1 MGQLCHAGV
10 LTMNYEEA
18 VKIVR
23 RSAVAVSSAYLALIV
38 LDVTIMASSLP
49 YVYVSDPAANCGARY
64 LVSFASHYIFQSG
77 LSTLAAAAIAQLYS
91 GWISGRKL
99 SYTLVGPWGK
109 ATLSAV
115 TLAFG
120 LLSIYFFASAG
131 RQLMMLGD
139 PPRLPGNFDKTH
151 LCLPFP
157 EPR

>member
-1 MGQLCHAGV
+1 
-10 LTMNYEEA
+10 MNYEEA